1 VNLLF
6 EKKQERFIENGKRKY
21 YISGMLYRTFSEIDL
36 YELTQISKSV
46 DSHSKIAWIDPQSIL
61 CTYEGHTIFSIFF
74 DTIAVYEQI
83 ITQLQEMEFPEEEDF
98 NGIDV
103 ENGYLRRLYRTLYLP
118 TGDFLHSKLTKA
130 KMLAME

>member
-1 VNLLF
+1 
-6 EKKQERFIENGKRKY
+6 
-21 YISGMLYRTFSEIDL
+21 MLYRTFTDIDL
-36 YELTQISKSV
+36 NELVQIIKSV
-46 DSHSKIAWIDPQSIL
+46 EARSKIAQIDPQSFL

-98 NGIDV
+98 NGTDV

-118 TGDFLHSKLTKA
+118 TGDLLHSKVNRTKV
-130 KMLAME
+130 LAME